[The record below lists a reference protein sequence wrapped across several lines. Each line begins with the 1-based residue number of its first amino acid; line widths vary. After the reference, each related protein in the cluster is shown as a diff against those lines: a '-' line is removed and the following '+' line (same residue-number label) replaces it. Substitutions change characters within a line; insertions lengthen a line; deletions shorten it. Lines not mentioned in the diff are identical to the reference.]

1 MKKGDRVEIIDG
13 VLRGERAIVE
23 QVGTAFNGW
32 NGFVF
37 IRFDKDGTH
46 LPDKGQAVL
55 SPQWMEVERLK
66 VVR

>member
-1 MKKGDRVEIIDG
+1 MEKGNRVEITNG
-13 VLRGERAIVE
+13 VLRGEKATVE

-37 IRFDKDGTH
+37 IRFDKDGAH
-46 LPDKGQAVL
+46 LPEKGQAVL
-55 SPQWMEVERLK
+55 SPQWMEVSRLK